1 MSSGILYSTG
11 CYYKDQSI
19 LFQKIEKTLNFLLQ
33 RKAQQQTSVN
43 QAWSTNHSHSEVC
56 DSPNLL
62 KQLKLALWRDSSPLP
77 AWIHISLK
85 WWMSATNVQ
94 GRAVFCQILQVLK
107 RWGWKQQDIPKK
119 PKQTATTFFPSHLT
133 SETGTR
139 NTSGNNLP
147 NCLYQNLTC
156 KVDWPSVGT

>member
-43 QAWSTNHSHSEVC
+43 QAWSNNHSHSEVC

-62 KQLKLALWRDSSPLP
+62 KQLKLAL
-77 AWIHISLK
+77 
-85 WWMSATNVQ
+85 
-94 GRAVFCQILQVLK
+94 
-107 RWGWKQQDIPKK
+107 
-119 PKQTATTFFPSHLT
+119 
-133 SETGTR
+133 
-139 NTSGNNLP
+139 
-147 NCLYQNLTC
+147 
-156 KVDWPSVGT
+156 